1 MLRPVDGIQN
11 SFDFLYLLIEASGH
25 IGNLG
30 QSVLRVLDARL
41 DGRLGLVYLLQVRI
55 RPLGGLLGQG
65 LGAVFGVARII
76 GDLIHPI
83 GDAGTGVVHM
93 VQGVIH
99 QIAQFIDFTAQLLN
113 LIRIET
119 QRQIRSH
126 LSGDTAHILA
136 ALDIAVVLIST

>member
-1 MLRPVDGIQN
+1 
-11 SFDFLYLLIEASGH
+11 
-25 IGNLG
+25 
-30 QSVLRVLDARL
+30 
-41 DGRLGLVYLLQVRI
+41 
-55 RPLGGLLGQG
+55 
-65 LGAVFGVARII
+65 
-76 GDLIHPI
+76 
-83 GDAGTGVVHM
+83 M